1 MLLMGCPLK
10 AVTIPPLGSR
20 NPCLRTSQPQS
31 CDQPPTLI
39 PVTAPLR
46 VAFVPGV
53 TPDKWARA
61 WRDRSSV
68 RLELTMVDE
77 SDQERVLR
85 EDEADMCFVR
95 LPVDRDG
102 LHCIPLYDE
111 VPVVVVPVEHPVA
124 AYDEISLEELFDEQ
138 LVWGDV
144 ADWRPTTTQLDWPT
158 MSAKDAIEVVAS
170 GTGIVIA
177 PMSIAR
183 LHHRKDVVHRPVTGV
198 PPTKV
203 ALAWLVSRDGDDTQA
218 FVGVVRGRSANS
230 SR

>member
-1 MLLMGCPLK
+1 
-10 AVTIPPLGSR
+10 
-20 NPCLRTSQPQS
+20 
-31 CDQPPTLI
+31 
-39 PVTAPLR
+39 VTAPFR

-61 WRDRSSV
+61 WRERSTV
-68 RLELTMVDE
+68 PLELMPIEQTE
-77 SDQERVLR
+77 QERVLR
-85 EDEADMCFVR
+85 EAEADMCFLR
-95 LPVDRDG
+95 LPIDREG

-111 VPVVVVPVEHPVA
+111 VPVVVVPLEHPVA
-124 AYDEISLEELFDEQ
+124 AYDEISLVELSDEQ
-138 LVWGDV
+138 LVWGAV
-144 ADWRPTTTQLDWPT
+144 PEWQPTTAQLDWPA

-198 PPTKV
+198 PTTKV
-203 ALAWLVSRDGDDTQA
+203 GLAWLVARDDTDTQA
-218 FVGVVRGRSANS
+218 FVGIVRGRGANS